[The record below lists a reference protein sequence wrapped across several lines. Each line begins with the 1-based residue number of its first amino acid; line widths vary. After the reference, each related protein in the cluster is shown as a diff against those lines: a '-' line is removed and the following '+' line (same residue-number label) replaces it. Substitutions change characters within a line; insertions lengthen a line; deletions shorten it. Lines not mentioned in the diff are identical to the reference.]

1 MDPSRIIT
9 LTTDFGLHDPYV
21 AMMKGV
27 ILSIHSKARIIDI
40 THQIQAGAIIH
51 AAGIIREAF
60 PFFPKGTV
68 HVAVIDPGVG
78 SDRRLIGLK
87 AGGHFFVGPDNGIFW
102 PVIEDHKEAK
112 IIHLIEN
119 AFFLSGMSH
128 TFHGRDVFAPVAAY
142 LSQGADLEQ
151 MGPKIDDPRTL
162 LYPSPREK
170 AGILYGQT
178 TRVDHFGNLIT
189 NIHRKDLHSFLE
201 SAHPVIEAGNLVI
214 KKLSHTYSDVEE
226 GEPLAL
232 INSSDWLEIAVHLGR
247 ASEYMGLKSEELL
260 GTEVRVKKTKESF

>member
-40 THQIQAGAIIH
+40 THQIQVGAIIH
-51 AAGIIREAF
+51 AADIVREAF
-60 PFFPKGTV
+60 AFFPKGTV

-78 SDRRLIGLK
+78 SDRRLIGLE

-112 IIHLIEN
+112 IVHLIEN
-119 AFFLSGMSH
+119 VNFLSVVSH

-142 LSQGADLEQ
+142 LSRGVDLEQ
-151 MGPKIDDPRTL
+151 MGPKIDDPHTL
-162 LYPSPREK
+162 LYPSPGEK
-170 AGILYGQT
+170 AGVLYGQT

-189 NIHRKDLHSFLE
+189 NIHRKDLNSFLE
-201 SAHPVIEAGNLVI
+201 SAHPVIEVGNLII

-226 GEPLAL
+226 GESLAL
-232 INSSDWLEIAVHLGR
+232 INSSDWLEISVHLGR
-247 ASEYMGLKSEELL
+247 ASEYVGLKPEELL
-260 GTEVRVKKTKESF
+260 GTEVRVKKAGGSF